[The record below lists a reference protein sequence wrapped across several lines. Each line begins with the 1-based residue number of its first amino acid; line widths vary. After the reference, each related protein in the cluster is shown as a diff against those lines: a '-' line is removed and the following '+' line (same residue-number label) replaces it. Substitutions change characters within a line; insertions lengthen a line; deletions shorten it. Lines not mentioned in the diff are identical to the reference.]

1 MFKQSFLFNVIFITL
16 ITLGLLY
23 LFFNSLNWL
32 TNHGKQTTVPALMGK
47 NMSEAVK
54 ELEKMGFRIDIDS
67 TYKANSDPLEVLFQE
82 PEAGTSVKIGRTI
95 FLTINKKIPPS
106 IEMPN
111 LVNMS
116 FRNALLTLHSYYLEM
131 GDTSYRPDVAAG
143 AVLEQ
148 WVNGKQITP
157 GTLIPFGTKIN
168 LVIGEG
174 LSGKQPVPNLI
185 GMTWADAKLLLD
197 SLSLTSNVIWEGSF
211 TDSNSAIIYMQQPEA
226 LDELD
231 FRNSILQGDIIDIR
245 IMQSPSEE
253 LIRQNQPG
261 SKKLMGNDD
270 STDLGTPILNEPVT
284 QPKKNEPDSLK
295 RKKIPGMDV
304 HMVPNVETKQAKN
317 TMKAPD
323 KKSNSSDVI
332 NRDKDKFKSKPKT
345 DNKPVP
351 AKKNDTNISNDYN

>member
-1 MFKQSFLFNVIFITL
+1 VFKQSFLFNVFFITL

-47 NMSEAVK
+47 NMREAVK

-67 TYKANSDPLEVLFQE
+67 TYKSNSAPLEVLFQE

-116 FRNALLTLHSYYLEM
+116 FRNALLTMHSYYLEM

-174 LSGKQPVPNLI
+174 LSGEQPVPNLI

-197 SLSLTSNVIWEGSF
+197 SLSLTSNVIWEGPLA
-211 TDSNSAIIYMQQPEA
+211 DSNTAIIYMQQPEA
-226 LDELD
+226 LNELD
-231 FRNSILQGDIIDIR
+231 FRNSIPEGDIIDIR

-253 LIRQNQPG
+253 LIKQNQPG
-261 SKKLMGNDD
+261 SKKLIGNDD
-270 STDLGTPILNEPVT
+270 SNGLVEPIINEPAA
-284 QPKKNEPDSLK
+284 QPKKNISDSLR

-304 HMVPNVETKQAKN
+304 HTLPTVETKQSKN

-323 KKSNSSDVI
+323 KKSTSSDVI
-332 NRDKDKFKSKPKT
+332 NRDKDKLKPKPKT
-345 DNKPVP
+345 DAKTAPV
-351 AKKNDTNISNDYN
+351 KKNDANISNDYN